1 MEPRKKKLRVR
12 YHFSLV
18 FFATVLIFGLTFYKY
33 IKTTTLEDVLSQDR
47 TITVF
52 NDKSTVVKGDNN
64 GDSPVGDSDSATPAK
79 NKAVSNPVPENAE
92 PKDESYLDSCVFIG
106 DSLTYGLRSH
116 EVLPPP
122 QVLASVSMSIF
133 NADTEKIDT
142 SSGSKT
148 ALEALSE
155 AAPENVY
162 LLFSAS
168 SVAYSTPDEI
178 YKSYSQF
185 VNKLRIAVPNAQV
198 YVISTPPVTE
208 NKENSVTTPVKNADI
223 DSLNEKLLKYCD
235 DNSVNYLD
243 LNAALKN
250 DRGMLNSDCAEND
263 GLHFKRSTY
272 NELISYIL
280 SHTA

>member
-18 FFATVLIFGLTFYKY
+18 FFATVLIFGLMFYKY

-52 NDKSTVVKGDNN
+52 NDKSTVVKGDDSKDDANE
-64 GDSPVGDSDSATPAK
+64 DSPEQSSAAVK
-79 NKAVSNPVPENAE
+79 VSNPVPENE
-92 PKDESYLDSCVFIG
+92 TPKDETYLDSCVFVG

-116 EVLPPP
+116 EVLPPN
-122 QVLASVSMSIF
+122 QVYASVSMSIL

-142 SSGSKT
+142 TGGSMT
-148 ALEALSE
+148 VLEALQS
-155 AAPENVY
+155 ASPENIY

-168 SVAYSTPDEI
+168 SVAYSTPDDI
-178 YKSYSQF
+178 YKSYSAF
-185 VNKLRIAVPNAQV
+185 VNKLRIAAPSSRV

-208 NKENSVTTPVKNADI
+208 NKENSVISPVKNSDI
-223 DSLNEKLLKYCD
+223 NDLNEKLLKYCD
-235 DNSVNYLD
+235 DNGVYYLD
-243 LNAALKN
+243 LAAALKN
-250 DRGMLNSDCAEND
+250 DMGRLGNDYAEND

-272 NELISYIL
+272 TKLISYVL